1 MTIGVDI
8 EKMYEAYDAGYQV
21 FLENWLVKREVAL
34 DLMKQN
40 LKPQAPGVSVLSVG
54 AGPGDFDVQVIRTML
69 SSKPE
74 DFKLRYVAVEP
85 NPKHRRRY
93 EQKIMT
99 PEFSNVD
106 LQIYPEQV
114 ENFQTPEKFD
124 IIHYTHCLYHMP
136 GHEKQIILQGMKM
149 LKDDG
154 FIIITLATAD
164 AVVFETINKYT
175 AITGQGFTDVQ
186 QMLQMEQMQSFID
199 ELGLSYELVNYPE
212 SLDIK
217 LCFEKDSAQ
226 GKALLDF
233 FCQGDS
239 SILTLE
245 QKKEI
250 LDILISNI
258 NEQDGRKLVASNAA
272 TMVIPRANN

>member
-1 MTIGVDI
+1 MTIAVDI

-40 LKPQAPGVSVLSVG
+40 LKPQASGVSVLSVG

-106 LQIYPEQV
+106 LQIYPQQV
-114 ENFQTPEKFD
+114 EDFQTPEKFD

-136 GHEKQIILQGMKM
+136 GYEKQIILQGMKM

-154 FIIITLATAD
+154 FIIVTLATAD
-164 AVVFETINKYT
+164 AVIFETISKY
-175 AITGQGFTDVQ
+175 AALTGRGFTD
-186 QMLQMEQMQSFID
+186 MLQMTQMQSLID
-199 ELGLSYELVNYPE
+199 ELGLSYKLVNYPE

-217 LCFEKDSAQ
+217 LCFENNSSH

-233 FCQGDS
+233 FCQDDS
-239 SILTLE
+239 SILRDE
-245 QKKEI
+245 QRKEI
-250 LDILISNI
+250 LDILMSNMT
-258 NEQDGRKLVASNAA
+258 EQDGRKLVASNAA
-272 TMVIPRANN
+272 TMVIPKQITN